1 MGAEIRLMHIQTFP
15 QWQRRKKST
24 MPRHKDDE
32 MKVYTHSAFVH
43 GHNFLVGDVG
53 KKYSDKSQNKLV
65 RVKITGVSKRDD
77 FEQNEM

>member
-1 MGAEIRLMHIQTFP
+1 MAE
-15 QWQRRKKST
+15 KKKRT
-24 MPRHKDDE
+24 RHKDDE
-32 MKVYTHSAFVH
+32 TKVYAHSAFVH

>member
-1 MGAEIRLMHIQTFP
+1 MAE
-15 QWQRRKKST
+15 KKKRT
-24 MPRHKDDE
+24 RHKDDE
-32 MKVYTHSAFVH
+32 MKVYAHSAFVH

-77 FEQNEM
+77 FEQKEM

>member
-1 MGAEIRLMHIQTFP
+1 MAE
-15 QWQRRKKST
+15 KKKRT

-32 MKVYTHSAFVH
+32 MKVYAHSAFLH

-65 RVKITGVSKRDD
+65 RVKITGVSKSND

>member
-1 MGAEIRLMHIQTFP
+1 MAE
-15 QWQRRKKST
+15 KKKRT
-24 MPRHKDDE
+24 RHKDDE
-32 MKVYTHSAFVH
+32 MKVYEHSAFVH